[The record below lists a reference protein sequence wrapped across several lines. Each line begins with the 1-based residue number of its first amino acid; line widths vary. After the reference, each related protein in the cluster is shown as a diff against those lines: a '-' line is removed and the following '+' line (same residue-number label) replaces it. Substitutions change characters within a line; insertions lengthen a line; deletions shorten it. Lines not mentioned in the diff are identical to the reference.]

1 MTARDTRAFMALMA
15 IAQHHGRP
23 GVPTDQAWIES
34 FFGHIKSEWP
44 HLEIITDPATLDVEL
59 ARVRTEYNMVRL
71 HEAIGYVTPD
81 DEHTGRARPS
91 AKPAATGWTALASAA
106 WTTIAAP
113 APTPPG
119 RRHELGNYSRHLC
132 G

>member
-59 ARVRTEYNMVRL
+59 ARMRTEYNMVRL

-81 DEHTGRARPS
+81 DEHTGRGEAIRQARRDGLDRARQRRLDYHRRTSTNP
-91 AKPAATGWTALASAA
+91 TGE
-106 WTTIAAP
+106 
-113 APTPPG
+113 TP
-119 RRHELGNYSRHLC
+119 
-132 G
+132 